1 VVVNNWEA
9 TYFDFDEQKILTL
22 AGQAKKL
29 GIDMIVMDDGWFGKR
44 NDDKTSLG
52 DWYENKEKLPG
63 GLAELS
69 QKVKQKGVA
78 FGLWFEPEMVS
89 PDSDLYRAHPDWCL
103 QIKGRRQTLGRNQL
117 LLDMSRGDVCDYL
130 IERISD
136 ILRNVSIDY
145 VKWDFNRN
153 LTEVYSQTLPP
164 ERQGEVYHRF
174 MLGTY
179 YVLQKLNEAFLDV
192 LFEGCSG
199 GGGRFDPGMLY
210 YSPQIWT
217 SDDTDAVERIKIQ
230 YGTSLVYPMSAI
242 SSHVSAV
249 PNHQTGRIT
258 PFDFR
263 GDVAMTGAFG
273 YELDLA
279 KLTARECE
287 LVEKQIAD
295 YKRYCAIITGG
306 RLYRLR
312 SPFGAND
319 AAWMVV
325 SRDKCEALV
334 SYFSFSAQPN
344 AYMDTLPLE
353 GLQGDFIYRDEQ
365 GNEYSGL
372 QLMNFGIILPEI
384 HGQYTSRLWH
394 FKAIN

>member
-1 VVVNNWEA
+1 
-9 TYFDFDEQKILTL
+9 
-22 AGQAKKL
+22 
-29 GIDMIVMDDGWFGKR
+29 MIVMDDGWFGRR

-52 DWYENKEKLPG
+52 DWYENKEKLPH
-63 GLAELS
+63 GLAKLA
-69 QKVKQKGVA
+69 QRVQQIGVD

-103 QIKGRRQTLGRNQL
+103 HIKDRRQTTGRNQL
-117 LLDMSRGDVCDYL
+117 VLDMSRSDVCDYL
-130 IERISD
+130 IECISD
-136 ILRNVSIDY
+136 ILQNVSIDY

-153 LTEVYSQTLPP
+153 LTEVYSQALPA
-164 ERQGEVYHRF
+164 ENQGEIYHRF

-179 YVLQKLNEAFLDV
+179 YVLEKLTDAFPDV

-230 YGTSLVYPMSAI
+230 YGTSMVYPMSAI

-258 PFDFR
+258 PFEFR
-263 GDVAMTGAFG
+263 GHVAMTGAFG

-279 KLTARECE
+279 ALGTQERV
-287 LVEKQIAD
+287 LVKKQIAD
-295 YKRYCAIITGG
+295 YKKYYAIISSG

-312 SPFGAND
+312 SPFGSND

-325 SRDKCEALV
+325 SQDKKESSCIVFL
-334 SYFSFSAQPN
+334 
-344 AYMDTLPLE
+344 
-353 GLQGDFIYRDEQ
+353 LQCTAECL
-365 GNEYSGL
+365 SGT
-372 QLMNFGIILPEI
+372 
-384 HGQYTSRLWH
+384 H
-394 FKAIN
+394 